1 MSAATVSDF
10 FRLIV
15 RLLLGCAQFVG
26 VAYAALV
33 TWLMA
38 VWMTGTHWAAHARDI
53 DWWVEGLKR
62 LGAGVLTA
70 ALVGGVL
77 LIMNRALVYWEIM
90 TRVAPIRIAV
100 VGASVV
106 ALAALAGAIEF
117 IVTRPYM

>member
-1 MSAATVSDF
+1 MSDF
-10 FRLIV
+10 ISLIV
-15 RLLLGCAQFVG
+15 RLLLGCAQLVG
-26 VAYAALV
+26 VAYATLV

-38 VWMTGTHWAAHARDI
+38 VWMAGGHWAANARDI

-62 LGAGVLTA
+62 LGGGVLIA

-77 LIMNRALVYWEIM
+77 LIVNRAFAHWGIAM
-90 TRVAPIRIAV
+90 RVAPIRIAI

-106 ALAALAGAIEF
+106 AIAAIAGAIQF

>member
-1 MSAATVSDF
+1 
-10 FRLIV
+10 
-15 RLLLGCAQFVG
+15 
-26 VAYAALV
+26 
-33 TWLMA
+33 MA
-38 VWMTGTHWAAHARDI
+38 VWMTSAHWAANARDI

-77 LIMNRALVYWEIM
+77 LIMNRALVYWEIT